1 MVISPMAQVLMKAV
15 VAAAAGMV
23 VTMATL
29 VQGPSHQQAAIS
41 QHNST
46 GSIVP
51 CCFNCSIALCGGLVL
66 PDIRGRSLSS
76 GSLIYMLLHDQS

>member
-29 VQGPSHQQAAIS
+29 VQGLSHQQAAIS

-46 GSIVP
+46 GKIRP
-51 CCFNCSIALCGGLVL
+51 CCFYCSILLCGESVL
-66 PDIRGRSLSS
+66 PDNVK
-76 GSLIYMLLHDQS
+76 M